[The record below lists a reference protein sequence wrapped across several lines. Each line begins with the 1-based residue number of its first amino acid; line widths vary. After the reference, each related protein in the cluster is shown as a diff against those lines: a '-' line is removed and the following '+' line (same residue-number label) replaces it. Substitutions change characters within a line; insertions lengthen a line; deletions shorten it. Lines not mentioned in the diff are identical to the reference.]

1 MIGCEGIDPMR
12 RIEVMGIVNLTPDSF
27 FEGSRAMSIDAALS
41 RAAQMV
47 SEGADIL
54 DLGACSTRPG
64 AEYVSVSEEWQ
75 RLEGPLKAI
84 REAFPL
90 LRLSVDTF
98 RSEIVRRAF
107 DAVGE
112 IIVND
117 ISAGEED
124 PGMLPVVGS
133 LGLPYVA
140 MHKRGNPST
149 MASLT
154 DYPEG
159 VVAAV
164 RSYFSEFASR
174 ADRADIGEWILD
186 PGFGF
191 AKSIEQNYEL
201 LAHLDEVLVPGH
213 RTLVGLSRKS
223 MIYKPL
229 GITPEESLPQTQVL
243 NLAALERGA
252 DILRVHDVA
261 EAVRTVATYRRL
273 SL

>member
-1 MIGCEGIDPMR
+1 MIGREGIDPMR
-12 RIEVMGIVNLTPDSF
+12 RIEVMGIVKLTPDSF
-27 FEGSRAMSIDAALS
+27 FGDS
-41 RAAQMV
+41 RAASADAAVARVAGMV
-47 SEGADIL
+47 SEGADII

-64 AEYVSVSEEWQ
+64 AGYVSASEEWQ

-112 IIVND
+112 IIAND

-164 RSYFSEFASR
+164 RHYFSEFASR
-174 ADRADIGEWILD
+174 ADDAGLGEWILD

-201 LAHLDEVLVPGH
+201 LAHLDEVLIPGH

-229 GITPEESLPQTQVL
+229 GITPEESLPQTQVF

-261 EAVRTVATYRRL
+261 ETVRTVATYRRL

>member
-1 MIGCEGIDPMR
+1 MIGSDGIDPMR

-27 FEGSRAMSIDAALS
+27 FEGSRTSSVAAAVE
-41 RAAQMV
+41 RAARMV
-47 SEGADIL
+47 AEGADIL

-64 AEYVSVSEEWQ
+64 AEYVSASEEWR

-133 LGLPYVA
+133 LGLPFVA
-140 MHKRGNPST
+140 MHKRGTPST

-164 RSYFSEFASR
+164 RNYFSEFASR
-174 ADRADIGEWILD
+174 ADEAGIDDWILD

-201 LAHLDEVLVPGH
+201 LAHLDEVLIPGH

-223 MIYKPL
+223 MIYKSL
-229 GITPEESLPQTQVL
+229 GITPEDSLPQTQVL

-261 EAVRTVATYRRL
+261 ECLRTVATYRRL
-273 SL
+273 QA